1 MTSQDKFDGGFNG
14 EMNIQSP
21 KTQILYERN
30 QMKKISDFRIV
41 SRRKNTFE
49 TSVTKQDKYTN
60 KMEVS

>member
-1 MTSQDKFDGGFNG
+1 MTSQDKFDGGFHG

-49 TSVTKQDKYTN
+49 TSVTK
-60 KMEVS
+60 